1 MNFEEYLQAIEC
13 EETLSRSVLTALA
26 SMSSLSVGEEFS
38 AHRMALADVSPDVL
52 LTHVIARHQWLS
64 WCKTAAEIAVA
75 LKEQGIENPS
85 EASINACLFPDE
97 LAMLGRSL
105 QAGLGDQSLAALDLW
120 RAVFSSAQAHSTLE
134 VRWAV
139 PNHPRKNV
147 YEALVTT
154 TPAAVGSFSDADWI
168 QLRSGQDAGA
178 LNLLWTHTVEGYE
191 SQKAALDSSL
201 SGGDVDAFFKKHIEP
216 YLNVAL
222 LQRLA
227 TTAEENLV
235 RAAGLQFA
243 GFLSMAPVTA
253 SPVAGVFVGSDRQ
266 RLGLA
271 IIDRK
276 GNLLAKAPVRPTGD
290 WTDRVVRWFK
300 DNRARVIVL
309 PTRAAAS
316 QWLDAL
322 VSAVEAAGI
331 ELVRIDPAGL
341 VTARGAD
348 DPVLRRASSEEASA
362 IVLARRS
369 MRPLEEWGRMDAIRL
384 GLVANVREQNTERL
398 TEAFGLL
405 REQTMG
411 SGQAV
416 MAVPLG
422 TDLRSRTGS
431 ILNPGVNSME
441 DLRPG
446 QSLAGVVSNVTKF
459 GAFVNVGI
467 KNEGLVHISEL
478 SDDFV
483 GEPSDVVKSGQQVT
497 VRVLSVDR
505 DRNRIALSMRSENA
519 VQRPSRGVPL
529 DDAYN
534 PRKAPPISRAAPPTD
549 APAREGDSES
559 RAQAL
564 ANLENLFKD

>member
-13 EETLSRSVLTALA
+13 EDTLSRSVLTALA
-26 SMSSLSVGEEFS
+26 SMSPLSVGEEFS
-38 AHRMALADVSPDVL
+38 AHRMALAAVSPDSL
-52 LTHVIARHQWLS
+52 LTHVIARHRWLN
-64 WCKTAAEIAVA
+64 WCKSAAEIAVA
-75 LKEQGIENPS
+75 LKEQGIDNPS
-85 EASINACLFPDE
+85 ETSIDTCLFPDE

-105 QAGLGDQSLAALDLW
+105 QAGLGEQSPAALELW
-120 RAVFSSAQAHSTLE
+120 RSMISLAQAHSTLE
-134 VRWAV
+134 VHWAV
-139 PNHPRKNV
+139 PNHPRKTV
-147 YEALVTT
+147 YEPLLTAAPVAVT
-154 TPAAVGSFSDADWI
+154 SLSDADLI
-168 QLRSGQDAGA
+168 QLRSGLDAGA
-178 LNLLWTHTVEGYE
+178 FNLVWHHSAEGAE
-191 SQKAALDSSL
+191 SQKAALDTAL
-201 SGGDVDAFFKKHIEP
+201 SGDDVDTFINKHIVP
-216 YLNVAL
+216 YFNAAL
-222 LQRLA
+222 LQRLS
-227 TTAEENLV
+227 TLAEENLV
-235 RAAGLQFA
+235 RSAGLQFA
-243 GFLSMAPVTA
+243 GFLTTAPVTA
-253 SPVAGVFVGSDRQ
+253 SPVGGAFVGSDRQ

-271 IIDRK
+271 VIDRK

-290 WTDRVVRWFK
+290 WTERVVRWFK
-300 DNRARVIVL
+300 DNRARVLVL
-309 PTRAAAS
+309 PTRASAG
-316 QWLDAL
+316 QWLEAL
-322 VSAVEAAGI
+322 VSAVEAAGVDM
-331 ELVRIDPAGL
+331 VRVDPAGM

-405 REQTMG
+405 REQSMG

-431 ILNPGVNSME
+431 ILNPGVNTMD

-483 GEPSDVVKSGQQVT
+483 GEPGDVVKSGQQVT

-519 VQRPSRGVPL
+519 VKRPGRGVPL
-529 DDAYN
+529 DDAYS
-534 PRKAPPISRAAPPTD
+534 PRKSSAISRSSKSGD
-549 APAREGDSES
+549 GPAREADPES